1 MDDILFLYRL
11 KNCVFHLMRSKG
23 LEKWI
28 QEQHSGRVR
37 EPLMYVAKV
46 QSQWERRVLKSLNS
60 MCMELGQSLAKPRC
74 QNEQQ
79 ELLSK
84 QKNHSLL
91 MSRPFLFQLIGM
103 TCPTLIW
110 IYHSSDQFILQKTFQ
125 KCCLN
130 FTHPIMSST
139 VSVNLANLLVL
150 FRCNLFLH

>member
-1 MDDILFLYRL
+1 MLRL

-37 EPLMYVAKV
+37 EPLSYVGKV
-46 QSQWERRVLKSLNS
+46 QTQWEKRILKSLNS

-84 QKNHSLL
+84 TLSPLSLSLL
-91 MSRPFLFQLIGM
+91 LYFSAHWNDL
-103 TCPTLIW
+103 
-110 IYHSSDQFILQKTFQ
+110 S
-125 KCCLN
+125 
-130 FTHPIMSST
+130 
-139 VSVNLANLLVL
+139 NLDLDLSL
-150 FRCNLFLH
+150 FRPVYSPKVKFSF